1 MASSPVVARIA
12 SQCIVL
18 KMFSQ
23 ACYAVDCSTVS
34 KEKSSTC
41 DREELRLKTF
51 SYHVDENAED
61 ELADPA
67 LSKPG
72 RQIYI

>member
-1 MASSPVVARIA
+1 MFLQAR
-12 SQCIVL
+12 
-18 KMFSQ
+18 
-23 ACYAVDCSTVS
+23 YAVDCSTVY
-34 KEKSSTC
+34 KEKSSTS

-72 RQIYI
+72 RQIANKTLH